1 MCIYVKNWLE
11 RCKLTEQIS
20 TYSITLMVI
29 YFLQLQHL
37 LPPIALLQIDESVN
51 QGVLVGRK
59 FNCAIFRGIHQII
72 FSFQRG
78 LSTSHRNRPASWDC
92 SK

>member
-29 YFLQLQHL
+29 YFLQLQAL
-37 LPPIALLQIDESVN
+37 LPPIAMLQIEDAAN
-51 QGVLVGRK
+51 QAVLVGRMYIVGFLGGFTK
-59 FNCAIFRGIHQII
+59 
-72 FSFQRG
+72 
-78 LSTSHRNRPASWDC
+78 
-92 SK
+92 